1 MLGSAGD
8 GEHRLN
14 PDSIAEIDKAL
25 DEVENDTSI
34 SALVTTNEG
43 NFFSNGLDFE
53 FLRAN
58 PDKHTH
64 LIVVF
69 QKLLH
74 RFLCFP
80 IPTVAAICGDFKRRE
95 CTVHCLNLRKHEALQ
110 VEIKL
115 PLTPGMN
122 AIIKSKL
129 PVPTYHEAVLTAH
142 RYVGKT
148 AATAG
153 IIHGACSDVNSTRE
167 TAVKKASELASR
179 NYDRLVYKALK
190 EEMFKWEAGELLHGS
205 LKGVPESLARASK
218 L

>member
-1 MLGSAGD
+1 MAVELKKIPVKGDRYLAQLVLAGD

-43 NFFSNGLDFE
+43 KFFSNGLDFE

-80 IPTVAAICGDFKRRE
+80 IPTVAAICGHAAAGGCMMALAHDYRYMRSDRGFIM
-95 CTVHCLNLRKHEALQ
+95 LNEVLLLDE
-110 VEIKL
+110 
-115 PLTPGMN
+115 
-122 AIIKSKL
+122 
-129 PVPTYHEAVLTAH
+129 VLTTL
-142 RYVGKT
+142 R
-148 AATAG
+148 
-153 IIHGACSDVNSTRE
+153 
-167 TAVKKASELASR
+167 
-179 NYDRLVYKALK
+179 
-190 EEMFKWEAGELLHGS
+190 
-205 LKGVPESLARASK
+205 
-218 L
+218 

>member
-1 MLGSAGD
+1 MLAYWRTHPLAPPPPARRGFMDHAPPLWGFSRA
-8 GEHRLN
+8 EWYL
-14 PDSIAEIDKAL
+14 DS
-25 DEVENDTSI
+25 TS
-34 SALVTTNEG
+34 
-43 NFFSNGLDFE
+43 
-53 FLRAN
+53 
-58 PDKHTH
+58 
-64 LIVVF
+64 
-69 QKLLH
+69 
-74 RFLCFP
+74 P
-80 IPTVAAICGDFKRRE
+80 I
-95 CTVHCLNLRKHEALQ
+95 L

-205 LKGVPESLARASK
+205 LEGVPESLARASR

>member
-1 MLGSAGD
+1 MSPQPVPFLSLRRQRLHTGSSF
-8 GEHRLN
+8 RLELLQ
-14 PDSIAEIDKAL
+14 PGTTAAPGGAL
-25 DEVENDTSI
+25 
-34 SALVTTNEG
+34 A
-43 NFFSNGLDFE
+43 
-53 FLRAN
+53 
-58 PDKHTH
+58 
-64 LIVVF
+64 
-69 QKLLH
+69 LLH
-74 RFLCFP
+74 PCLPRVFCSLRFGGH
-80 IPTVAAICGDFKRRE
+80 AAAGGCMMALAHDYRYMRSDRGFIM
-95 CTVHCLNLRKHEALQ
+95 LNE

-179 NYDRLVYKALK
+179 NYDRPSIK
-190 EEMFKWEAGELLHGS
+190 H
-205 LKGVPESLARASK
+205 
-218 L
+218 